1 MITILVW
8 TKDEPML
15 PIKYERIDFY
25 HESRKALE
33 IIQEEAYITTTTEI
47 MKDSIIRYQIVEKR
61 A

>member
-15 PIKYERIDFY
+15 PFKYESVDFY
-25 HESRKALE
+25 HETRKTLE